1 MSASR
6 LLLFY
11 SDRCQYCTRVIAT
24 MAEYG
29 IRHLFML
36 VDVDVH
42 RETLPANVERV
53 PLVMD
58 PKSGRVFTDDAIY
71 HLLAGMASHDDRR
84 VQAYQDRRGGGF
96 SDGFMELDG
105 ATEGGHRAAY
115 ARGYTGLDVDMSI
128 DMPED
133 AFAAGAGEPRRG
145 GGWVVGA
152 AKGGGGSDLDSI
164 ISRRQQELAEGMMGG
179 GQRAG

>member
-11 SDRCQYCTRVIAT
+11 SDRCPYCTRVIAT

-42 RETLPANVERV
+42 RATLPANVERV

-58 PKSGRVFTDDAIY
+58 PRGGRVCTDDAIY
-71 HLLAGMASHDDRR
+71 HLLAGMASQEDRR
-84 VQAYQDRRGGGF
+84 VPAYHDQRGGGF

-115 ARGYTGLDVDMSI
+115 ARGFTGLDVDMSI

-133 AFAAGAGEPRRG
+133 AYAAGARRG
-145 GGWVVGA
+145 GGSAGA
-152 AKGGGGSDLDSI
+152 AKDGGGSDLDSI